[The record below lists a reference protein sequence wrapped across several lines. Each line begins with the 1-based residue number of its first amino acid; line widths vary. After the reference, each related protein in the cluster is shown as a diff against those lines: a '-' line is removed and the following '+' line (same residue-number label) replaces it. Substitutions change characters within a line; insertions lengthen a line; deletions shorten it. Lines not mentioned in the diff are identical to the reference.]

1 MSKRRI
7 TRVLP
12 VAMRAKLKRPL
23 GHLFRGQPAETVLK
37 LKEFLKKRETPL
49 FAVVGDFTAKNI
61 LAASLEPDIVVVDHR
76 IMRITV
82 DPLDHGTRRIIN
94 TENAQGTID
103 AEAWNALEE
112 AVILKSDASVIVE
125 GEEDLL
131 VLPLI
136 SLMPLGSVIV
146 YGQPREGLVV
156 VEVTEE
162 MKRWNEDFLTRMEE
176 S

>member
-7 TRVLP
+7 TRVLQ
-12 VAMRAKLKRPL
+12 VAMRAELKRPL

-103 AEAWNALEE
+103 ADAWNALEE
-112 AVILKSDASVIVE
+112 AVTLKSEASVIVE

>member
-1 MSKRRI
+1 MSRRRI

-12 VAMRAKLKRPL
+12 VAMRAELKRPL
-23 GHLFRGQPAETVLK
+23 GRLFRGPPAETIQQLE
-37 LKEFLKKRETPL
+37 EFLEKREPPL
-49 FAVVGDFTAKNI
+49 FAVVGDFTTENI
-61 LAASLEPDIVVVDHR
+61 LASKLRPDIVVVDHR

-82 DPLDHGTRRIIN
+82 APLDYGTRRVID
-94 TENAQGTID
+94 TKNAQGTID
-103 AEAWNALEE
+103 AEAWEALGE
-112 AVILKSDASVIVE
+112 AVTLKSEASVIVE

-136 SLMPLGSVIV
+136 SLMPLRSVIV
-146 YGQPREGLVV
+146 YGQPREGMVA

-162 MKRWNEDFLTRMEE
+162 MKRWTDDFLTRMEE

>member
-7 TRVLP
+7 TRVLQ
-12 VAMRAKLKRPL
+12 VAMRAELKRPL

-112 AVILKSDASVIVE
+112 AVTLKSEASVIVE